1 MCRAQ
6 AACFIT
12 PSAHSRTS
20 STSLTLPLFPTI
32 WLPPPR
38 TCECSLPSISSVAYP
53 IIALKEPHAYA
64 QYYRMNMVI
73 KMLALLIL
81 AGVALAQNE
90 VAFDY
95 VIAGA
100 GTAGLVL
107 ANRLSANPSVSV
119 AVIES
124 GDDVREDADVQTVDF
139 LFSNFNTSINY
150 QYPSVTS
157 RALGSRNLTYR
168 AGKAWGGTSAVNGM
182 VYIRGDKAQYDAWE
196 ELGNR
201 GWNWNTLFASYK
213 KGEHFIVPTQAQVA
227 SGVTFDEA
235 FHGKAGPLDLGFPLS
250 LSNGSYYAKAR
261 ATWEKLGVQSIKDL
275 NGGAPHGFVT
285 APMTLDPQAAVRE
298 DSARA
303 YYTPAEARTNLKI
316 IKGTVK
322 RITWGKDAGRL
333 AVADGFEYVSPSGTM
348 LEVRAKKE
356 VILSAS
362 AYRNPLILEGSGVGN
377 PKILNKLG
385 IKIKVKLP
393 GVGESLQDHNIIAM
407 TYSLKEK
414 FLGRIP
420 YATMPTAHDVFGN
433 NTASIASSSLGK
445 IKEYAKQLSTTFDG
459 AISVN
464 AIEKRFRVQ
473 HDLIF
478 KKNVTVA
485 ELFPTNTGDGI
496 LAQFWTS
503 MPFSWGNVHLGSKD
517 AIESPVI
524 VPNIM
529 ATDFDVDMLT
539 AVGRLSQ
546 QAFATAPL
554 SDLVADN
561 LTPGYDTLPLD
572 ASDDQWAS
580 FLDGNVLNALH
591 VVGSC
596 AMLPVELG
604 GVVDEKVKVHGTRN
618 VRVVDASI
626 IPSQLSGHTMAP
638 VYGVAEKAAVIILEG
653 K

>member
-1 MCRAQ
+1 
-6 AACFIT
+6 
-12 PSAHSRTS
+12 
-20 STSLTLPLFPTI
+20 
-32 WLPPPR
+32 
-38 TCECSLPSISSVAYP
+38 
-53 IIALKEPHAYA
+53 
-64 QYYRMNMVI
+64 MNKMVSF
-73 KMLALLIL
+73 LRCVIL
-81 AGVALAQNE
+81 ARVVAAQSDL
-90 VAFDY
+90 AFDY

-100 GTAGLVL
+100 GTAGLVI
-107 ANRLSANPSVSV
+107 ANRLSANPSISV
-119 AVIES
+119 AVVEP
-124 GDDVREDADVQTVDF
+124 GDDVRRDADVQTVDF
-139 LFSNFNTSINY
+139 LFSSFNTSINY
-150 QYPSVTS
+150 QYPSITS
-157 RALGSRNLTYR
+157 PALGSRNLTYR
-168 AGKAWGGTSAVNGM
+168 AGKAWGGSSAVNGM

-201 GWNWNTLFASYK
+201 GWNWNALFASWK
-213 KGEHFIVPTQAQVA
+213 KGEHFIVPTKRKTA

-235 FHGKAGPLDLGFPLS
+235 FHGETGLLDLGFPLS
-250 LSNGSYYAKAR
+250 LSNSSYYDKAR
-261 ATWEKLGVQSIKDL
+261 ATWGKLGVGPIKDL
-275 NGGAPHGFVT
+275 NGGTPHGFVT

-303 YYTPAEARTNLKI
+303 YYTPAESRPNLKI
-316 IKGTVK
+316 VKGTVK

-333 AVADGFEYVSPSGTM
+333 AVADGLEYVSPSNK
-348 LEVRAKKE
+348 LLKIRANKE

-362 AYRNPLILEGSGVGN
+362 AYRNPLILEGSGIGN
-377 PKILNKLG
+377 PKVLNKLG

-393 GVGESLQDHNIIAM
+393 GVGESLQDHNIVAM

-420 YATMPTAHDVFGN
+420 YATMPTAQDVFGN
-433 NTASIASSSLGK
+433 NTAKIASSSLAK
-445 IKEYAKQLSTTFDG
+445 ISEYAKHLSTTFDG
-459 AISVN
+459 AIPAN
-464 AIEKRFRVQ
+464 AIEKRFRIQ

-517 AIESPVI
+517 AIDSPII

-529 ATDFDVDMLT
+529 ATDFDLDMLT

-546 QAFATAPL
+546 KAFATAPL
-554 SDLVADN
+554 SDLIADN

-572 ASDDQWAS
+572 ASDDQWAR
-580 FLDGNVLNALH
+580 FLKGQVLNALH

-604 GVVDEKVKVHGTRN
+604 GVVDEKVKVHGTKN

-626 IPSQLSGHTMAP
+626 IPSQSSGHTMAP
-638 VYGVAEKAAVIILEG
+638 VYGVAEKAADIILDG